1 MKENEARH
9 ARRENPRPSPSL
21 VIFMW
26 IDCRVPLFAH
36 IMEGDTEVTTCG
48 WSRFAS
54 VLFF

>member
-21 VIFMW
+21 VIFMR

>member
-9 ARRENPRPSPSL
+9 AAMPSPSL

-26 IDCRVPLFAH
+26 IDCRVPLFVH
-36 IMEGDTEVTTCG
+36 IMEGDTELTTCG